1 MWEKEDTLTRPKT
14 EQPANLNLSVTDCG
28 QCPSL
33 PVMLIPTEVAPE
45 SITPSSLERPF
56 LRLRR
61 VVSAAA
67 SNGLGLITAVLTL
80 AVISAI
86 PVLNL
91 LSLGYLLESSGRV
104 ARSGR
109 LRDGFIG
116 LSRFSDTGRIAL
128 SCWIWFL
135 PLRLIYSFWR
145 DAELIEPGGDAA
157 VRLRIVL
164 ALACVVIGVHLTGAC
179 LRGGKWRHFFLPA
192 PLQWLQFVGG
202 NVEYSALVRRNAVF
216 LKEMQLLYFFSLGAR
231 GFAGAAIWLAF
242 PLMVLMFF
250 GSITNPGL
258 AVLGSLGGSV
268 LLAGVCL
275 YLPFLQTRFSMT
287 GRFAEFFSIAA
298 TRDLFCRAPL
308 AFWMALLVTLLF
320 ALPLYLLKIELT
332 PNEIAWLPN
341 LVFVLFIY
349 PARLLLGWA
358 VSRAERRKRHRI
370 WLSRWAARLAA
381 IPVVGAY
388 AFIVWLTQYLSWHG
402 SLSLLEQHAFLVP
415 APLFGL

>member
-1 MWEKEDTLTRPKT
+1 MLT
-14 EQPANLNLSVTDCG
+14 
-28 QCPSL
+28 
-33 PVMLIPTEVAPE
+33 PVLVAPE
-45 SITPSSLERPF
+45 PITPSPLERPAV
-56 LRLRR
+56 R
-61 VVSAAA
+61 VGRIVSTAT
-67 SNGLGLITAVLTL
+67 SNGLGLITAILTL
-80 AVISAI
+80 AVISTI

-116 LSRFSDTGRIAL
+116 LSRFSGAGRILL

-135 PLRLIYSFWR
+135 PLRLIYSFWS
-145 DAELIEPGGDAA
+145 DAELIEPDSEAA
-157 VRLRIVL
+157 VRLRMLL
-164 ALACVVIGVHLTGAC
+164 ALAVVAIGVHLIGAC

-192 PLQWLQFVGG
+192 PIQWLRFLGSKT
-202 NVEYSALVRRNAVF
+202 ELPALVVRIATF
-216 LKEMQLLYFFSLGAR
+216 LKEMRLLYFFTLGAR

-242 PLMVLMFF
+242 PLLVLMFF
-250 GSITNPGL
+250 GNIANPGL
-258 AVLGSLGGSV
+258 AALGSLGGSV

-287 GRFAEFFSIAA
+287 GRFGEFFSLGA
-298 TRDLFCRAPL
+298 TRELFCRAPL
-308 AFWMALLVTLLF
+308 AFWIALLVTLLF

-341 LVFVLFIY
+341 LAFVIFIF

-358 VSRAERRKRHRI
+358 VSRAERRETNRI
-370 WLSRWAARLAA
+370 WLSRWAARLGA
-381 IPVVGAY
+381 IPVVGTY
-388 AFIVWLTQYLSWHG
+388 AFFVWLTQYLSWHG